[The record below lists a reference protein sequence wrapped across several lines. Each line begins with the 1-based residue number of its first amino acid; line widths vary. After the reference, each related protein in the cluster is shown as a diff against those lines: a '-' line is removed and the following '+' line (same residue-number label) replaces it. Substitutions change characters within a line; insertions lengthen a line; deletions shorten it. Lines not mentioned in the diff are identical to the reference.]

1 MEGWKNIE
9 IDKIV
14 LKTKLKDPTKELDKS
29 SFYYSYQTVKLLR

>member
-14 LKTKLKDPTKELDKS
+14 LKTKLKAPTKEVYKS
-29 SFYYSYQTVKLLR
+29 SFYYWYQTVKLLR